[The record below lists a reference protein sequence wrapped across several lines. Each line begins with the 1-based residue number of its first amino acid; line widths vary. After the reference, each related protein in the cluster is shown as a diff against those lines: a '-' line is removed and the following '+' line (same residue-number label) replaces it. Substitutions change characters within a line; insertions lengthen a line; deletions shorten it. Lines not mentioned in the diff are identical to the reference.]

1 MPSSAAPPVLF
12 AAGDD
17 RWPGDGRSR
26 QLSVIADELARRA
39 TPVHWCG
46 AAERER
52 GAAELLDRVR
62 PALLVIDAD
71 TASYRTAAAA
81 LARSV
86 PFVLATARPASTVFS
101 HLLPRRARPAGRAA
115 SPRPRRYAEAAAA
128 VLGFSVF
135 GLEYAFPAPAH
146 LHMVGPMRAERPEA
160 GRVGREG
167 PATRRW
173 LAEHDSV
180 VYASLGAHPP
190 LTAEHVSAL
199 FAAFARLRP
208 PHHALWR
215 LTRPQREL
223 LPPRHAWPDH
233 LRIEDADPEDAADAE
248 VLAHP
253 HVRAFVTHGAHDRFH
268 EAVYFGKP
276 LLVLPLHADSAEF
289 GARAVASGVGLAVAA
304 APGFGVH
311 DVLPGLLRLLGDR
324 RFDEE
329 ARRWSGRLRQAGGVR
344 RAAGLLLDELGR
356 SAHAGTRS

>member
-1 MPSSAAPPVLF
+1 MPSIAAPPPVLF
-12 AAGDD
+12 AAGTDA
-17 RWPGDGRSR
+17 WPGDDRSR

-46 AAERER
+46 PAEQER
-52 GAAELLDRVR
+52 GVAELLDRVG
-62 PALLVIDAD
+62 PGLLVIDAD
-71 TASYRTAAAA
+71 TAAFRTAAVAR
-81 LARSV
+81 ARSI
-86 PFVLATARPASTVFS
+86 PFVLATSRPASTVFS
-101 HLLPRRARPAGRAA
+101 HLLPRRARPATRAV
-115 SPRPRRYAEAAAA
+115 SPKPRHYAEAAAA

-146 LHMVGPMRAERPEA
+146 LHMVGPMRPERSGTERH
-160 GRVGREG
+160 GL
-167 PATRRW
+167 ATRRW

-180 VYASLGAHPP
+180 VYAALGAQTP

-215 LTRPQREL
+215 LTRAQREL
-223 LPPRHAWPDH
+223 LPPRHAWPDQ
-233 LRIEDADPEDAADAE
+233 LRIEDADPEDPADAE

-253 HVRAFVTHGAHDRFH
+253 HVRAFVTHGAHDCFH

-276 LLVLPLHADSAEF
+276 LLVLPLHADSPEF
-289 GARAVASGVGLAVAA
+289 GARAIASGVGLAVRD

-329 ARRWSGRLRQAGGVR
+329 ASRWSRRLRKAGGVR
-344 RAAGLLLDELGR
+344 RAAGLILDELGR
-356 SAHAGTRS
+356 SADADARR